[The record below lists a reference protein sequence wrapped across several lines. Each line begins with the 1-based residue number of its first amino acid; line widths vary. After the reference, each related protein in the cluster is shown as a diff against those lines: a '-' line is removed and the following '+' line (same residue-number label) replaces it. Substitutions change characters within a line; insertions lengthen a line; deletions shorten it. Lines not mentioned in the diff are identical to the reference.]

1 MQVSYGPD
9 DVDTLMDVY
18 SEILKGFEQKE
29 SMVLATIVSTSG
41 STPAAALSKM
51 LVKQGGAVSVG
62 TVGGGC
68 MEGDVLHAAKR
79 LAGSKKAEVVTFHLN
94 ETNIDQGLI
103 CGGTLDVLIEPVSLE
118 QRGLIEEL
126 KKLRAA
132 GEDVVVAT
140 FLQTDGT
147 IPWKHIVRPRAA
159 SLHDSFLQSQLPD
172 LEVDVNEEVRKAYQ
186 RHQTRRMKTKGGE
199 LFLEPVL
206 GEPGLVIFGGGHV
219 SKYVAKAASMAGF
232 RVTVVDDRPEYAN
245 PARFPEAGQTIAV
258 DYGEAFRHVSILS
271 STYVVIVTRGHRSD
285 EEILEQVLKTPAKY
299 IGMIGSERK
308 VFSTYKSLAERGMP
322 LESLKK
328 VFAPIGIEM
337 GAVTAEEIAVSIT
350 AEMIGVR
357 RGLSSASSHKSDK
370 MVELFSLLEERGK
383 RPQ

>member
-1 MQVSYGPD
+1 
-9 DVDTLMDVY
+9 MDVY

-51 LVKQGGAVSVG
+51 LVKQGGAVSAG

-79 LAGSKKAEVVTFHLN
+79 LSGGTKAEVATFHLN

-103 CGGTLDVLIEPVSLE
+103 CGGTLDILIEPVSPE
-118 QRGLIEEL
+118 QRSLIEEL
-126 KKLRAA
+126 KELRSA
-132 GEDVVVAT
+132 GEDVVLAT
-140 FLQTDGT
+140 FLQTGGT

-159 SLHDSFLQSQLPD
+159 SSCESFLQSRLPD
-172 LEVDVNEEVRKAYQ
+172 LEADLKEEVRKAYQ
-186 RHQTRRMKTKGGE
+186 RHQTRRIKTKGGE

-219 SKYVAKAASMAGF
+219 SKYVSKAASMAGF
-232 RVTVVDDRPEYAN
+232 RVTVVDDRAEYAN
-245 PARFPEAGQTIAV
+245 PERFPEAGQTFAV
-258 DYGEAFRHVSILS
+258 EYAEALRHVSILP

-308 VFSTYKSLAERGMP
+308 VFSTYKSLVERGTP
-322 LESLKK
+322 LASLKR
-328 VFAPIGIEM
+328 VYAPIGLEM

-350 AEMIGVR
+350 AEMIVVR

-370 MVELFSLLEERGK
+370 MNKLFSSLEK
-383 RPQ
+383 QVKHPQ